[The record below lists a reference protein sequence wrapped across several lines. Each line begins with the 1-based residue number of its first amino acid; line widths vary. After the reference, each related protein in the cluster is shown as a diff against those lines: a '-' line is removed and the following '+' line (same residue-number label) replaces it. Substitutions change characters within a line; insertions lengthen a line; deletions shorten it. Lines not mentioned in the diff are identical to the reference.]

1 MERVEHERLV
11 SGQKYGDNQS
21 ESYQTTAR
29 RVSKNSSSNE
39 ETEKNV
45 IIEKLLLSDTNR
57 EFSDNEEINRAN
69 LIQEYY
75 KTEER

>member
-1 MERVEHERLV
+1 M
-11 SGQKYGDNQS
+11 SGQKYGDNQN

-39 ETEKNV
+39 EIEKNV

-57 EFSDNEEINRAN
+57 GSKDYSMNMMIAFS
-69 LIQEYY
+69 
-75 KTEER
+75 